1 MSRPRIYH
9 PAIMETGDTCRLME
23 DRRHYLGSVLRM
35 KAGDLLTLFDG
46 CGNEYEGRIGRM
58 SPTGLEVE
66 IVNKYR
72 LPEEN
77 RVRIVLCQSVP
88 KAGKMEFIIQK
99 ATELGIDRI
108 IPFLSVRSVA
118 RPDTERALQ
127 KVARWRKI
135 AVGAAQQCGRVD
147 VPDVHEVASF
157 SEVLALAEPADQR
170 IIFWEE
176 ETRTGLRQI
185 FSGTTPSKLIFV
197 VVGPEGGFAASE
209 IEEAKAKGF
218 RTVSLGWRVLRVE
231 TAALAVMSIIQYET
245 GGLGTAPT
253 PLTWREELP

>member
-1 MSRPRIYH
+1 
-9 PAIMETGDTCRLME
+9 METGDTCRLLE

-35 KAGDLLTLFDG
+35 KAGDMLTLFDG

-58 SPTGLEVE
+58 SPTGLDVD
-66 IVNKYR
+66 IVKKYR
-72 LPEEN
+72 IPEEN
-77 RVRIVLCQSVP
+77 KVRIALCQSLP

-99 ATELGIDRI
+99 ATELGIDRVV
-108 IPFLSVRSVA
+108 PFLSVRSVA
-118 RPDTERALQ
+118 RPDNERARQ

-135 AVGAAQQCGRVD
+135 AVAAAQQCGRVD
-147 VPDVHEVASF
+147 VPEVYDVVSF
-157 SEVLALAEPADQR
+157 SEVLALAESAERR

-176 ETRTGLRQI
+176 ETQTGLRQV
-185 FSGTTPSKLIFV
+185 FSDTVQSRLIFV

-209 IEEAKAKGF
+209 IDEAVAKGF

-245 GGLGTAPT
+245 GGLGAAPM
-253 PLTWREELP
+253 PFEWREDRP